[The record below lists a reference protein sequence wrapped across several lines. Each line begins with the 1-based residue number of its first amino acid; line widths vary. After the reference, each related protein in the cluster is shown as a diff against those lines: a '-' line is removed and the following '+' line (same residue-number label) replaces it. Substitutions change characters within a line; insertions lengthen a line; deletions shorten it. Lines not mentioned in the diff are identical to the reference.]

1 MNSDNN
7 RFPKDKVIQYIFI
20 GIVLITCYWALN
32 HLDILAG
39 FINTVI
45 GIIMPFILG
54 AAIAFVFNVPM
65 RCIEKCLFKGSYFNN
80 PKTLLIKRVL
90 SYIITLIAFIL
101 VIAVAAAV
109 VVPQLANT
117 IVDILEKIPSAVN
130 SLIDWA
136 TCQMAT
142 YPDIV
147 SQLNSIEINWQGMA
161 KSLANFIFND
171 GKGIITGGI
180 GAVTNLFSALT
191 SAFIGFVFSIY
202 ILFQKERLAGQ
213 GRKILQAFLSKEHA
227 ERVIRIIKLTDT
239 TFSNFITGQCLE
251 AVILGVMFFV
261 VMTIL
266 RMPYA
271 LLIAVSISVLAL
283 IPIVG
288 AFIGCGLGVVLIAM
302 VNPVQALIFLV
313 MFLVLQQIEGNL
325 IYPHVVGNSVGL
337 PGIWVLVAVTIGGNL
352 FGVVGILTF
361 IPICSVLYA
370 LFREFINERL
380 KQKNTN

>member
-1 MNSDNN
+1 MNTDNN

-20 GIVLITCYWALN
+20 GIVLITFYWALN
-32 HLDILAG
+32 HLDILGG

-45 GIIMPFILG
+45 GITMPFILG

-65 RCIEKCLFKGSYFNN
+65 RCIEKCLFKGRYFNK

-101 VIAVAAAV
+101 VIALASAV

-130 SLIDWA
+130 GLIDWA

-161 KSLANFIFND
+161 KSLASFIFND

-180 GAVTNLFSALT
+180 GAVTNLFSAFT

-213 GRKILQAFLSKEHA
+213 CRKILYAFLSEKHSEK
-227 ERVIRIIKLTDT
+227 VIRIIKLTDT

-261 VMTIL
+261 VMTIF

-352 FGVVGILTF
+352 LGVVGILTF

-380 KQKNTN
+380 NQKNTK